1 MIDTDLYK
9 SIHVCSRGRDLQCS
23 LHSEAATSLDNGGY
37 LWSSFYTVK
46 YNTSFNLSRQL
57 SEIEGKVAG
66 KINDEIQRYE
76 TIHSRRKQKS
86 RSRT

>member
-1 MIDTDLYK
+1 MNNTDLYK
-9 SIHVCSRGRDLQCS
+9 SIHVCSRGRDLQCN
-23 LHSEAATSLDNGGY
+23 LHSMAAASLDNGGY

-46 YNTSFNLSRQL
+46 CNTSVNLSRHL
-57 SEIEGKVAG
+57 SKIEGKVAG
-66 KINDEIQRYE
+66 EINTEIQRYE

>member
-23 LHSEAATSLDNGGY
+23 LHSEAATSLDNANY

-46 YNTSFNLSRQL
+46 YNTSFNLNRQL
-57 SEIEGKVAG
+57 SAVEGEVAG
-66 KINDEIQRYE
+66 KITKEIQRYE

-86 RSRT
+86 RIRT